1 MGPEPP
7 VQKSSKPV
15 VTTAGAGF
23 FRHLCISGVFWVRLV
38 CGRRALLYPAG
49 SVSASIRPTIAPN
62 SRRVRWLS
70 AKKSQ

>member
-23 FRHLCISGVFWVRLV
+23 FRHLCISG
-38 CGRRALLYPAG
+38 AG
-49 SVSASIRPTIAPN
+49 SAELSRFERDYSAAFRPWMLI
-62 SRRVRWLS
+62 SMLRLS
-70 AKKSQ
+70 C